1 VKFVELANGGCDSRG
16 GVVFPTLPELDWIPG
31 TPTSPDLGLPE
42 WDGHVGDVE
51 FSADLTAAGTWDIQ
65 FWAC

>member
-16 GVVFPTLPELDWIPG
+16 GVVFPTLPGLDWIPS
-31 TPTSPDLGLPE
+31 TPDSPGIGIPE
-42 WDGHVGDVE
+42 WDGHVGYIE

-65 FWAC
+65 I